1 MRRIFPT
8 LLLVA
13 VFASAASSVF
23 AQGYPRWHYG
33 ARTRGGYV
41 LGPAYGWPGEPLGP
55 AYWNTGGWSWPGNP
69 RTCGPGL
76 CQDDPR
82 Y

>member
-1 MRRIFPT
+1 MRLSLRILFFV
-8 LLLVA
+8 LA
-13 VFASAASSVF
+13 FALGATSVF
-23 AQGYPRWHYG
+23 AQGYPRWHHYG
-33 ARTRGGYV
+33 APSPGGYMF
-41 LGPAYGWPGEPLGP
+41 GPAYGWPGEPLGP
-55 AYWNTGGWSWPGNP
+55 AYWNENWPSNP

>member
-1 MRRIFPT
+1 MRRSLQT

-13 VFASAASSVF
+13 LFAVSANSAF
-23 AQGYPRWHYG
+23 AQGYPRWHHY
-33 ARTRGGYV
+33 RGGYV
-41 LGPAYGWPGEPLGP
+41 PGPAYGWPGEPLGP
-55 AYWNTGGWSWPGNP
+55 AYWYTGGWSWPGNP